1 MINRINISCIALLML
16 SASAGYSQADDA
28 QFKKHTLTNDF
39 ISEGVTVGDV
49 NKDGKLD
56 VLAGCVWFEAPD
68 WKRHQIFPDRVYNG
82 GKEYSKSFLN
92 YAMDVNQDGWVD
104 QVIIGF
110 PGTPGVW
117 YENPKNKDGY
127 WKRHDIMNSV
137 GIGNE
142 SPNFVDVNGDGR
154 IDILCADINTQ
165 QMVWLS
171 PPTKKGDT
179 VWTRYPISA
188 VKANGTDKFSHGL
201 GLGDINADGRADV
214 IIKSG
219 WYEAPVDRKQPDWTF
234 HPADLGEDC
243 SEMYAYDFNGDGLVD
258 VVSASAH
265 RYGIWWHEQVK
276 DAQGNISW
284 KLHEISKDFSETHG
298 LALVDMNGD
307 GAPDLVTG
315 KRFFAHND
323 TNTDPGSHEPAVL
336 YWFEFKPGKDPSWI
350 PHLIDDQSGVGLHVV
365 IRDMN
370 KDKKNDIII
379 GNKKGVF
386 YFENLMKMKKK

>member
-16 SASAGYSQADDA
+16 SASAGYGQTDNA

-56 VLAGCVWFEAPD
+56 ILAGCVWFEAPD

-104 QVIIGF
+104 QVVIGF

-154 IDILCADINTQ
+154 IDILCADINAK

-171 PPTKKGDT
+171 PPIKKGDT

-219 WYEAPVDRKQPDWTF
+219 WYEAPVDRKQPDWIF

-336 YWFEFKPGKDPSWI
+336 YWFEFKPGKAPSWI